1 MKFFFVAVVIGFHF
15 LHFSSSSSG
24 VNGHPNNPNS
34 KIDYYSLQNI
44 HQTIPEANLLFQKQN
59 TLGNFGGRPRKI
71 QPPPWFPKKLKKEES
86 PDGYAGVSDY
96 NNKGE
101 KEKQVVQRRRSL
113 SDFDD
118 IDGVCDEVQSSIEF
132 GPSTIFKNLTD
143 PSVYDMRK
151 RPNTAPVIQGP
162 FKGRPVTTEQD
173 NVTFAVMLSSVDMI
187 DMKNEEITMRFDMF
201 QNIKKENKSLH
212 TLCYVCLCIV
222 LLMI

>member
-1 MKFFFVAVVIGFHF
+1 MKFFFVAVVIGFHC

-24 VNGHPNNPNS
+24 VNGHPNDPNS
-34 KIDYYSLQNI
+34 KIDYQQYYSLQNI
-44 HQTIPEANLLFQKQN
+44 HQTSPEANLLLQKQN

-71 QPPPWFPKKLKKEES
+71 QPPPWFPKKEES
-86 PDGYAGVSDY
+86 PDRDAGIKSMSDY
-96 NNKGE
+96 NQGE
-101 KEKQVVQRRRSL
+101 KEEKVVQRRRRL
-113 SDFDD
+113 SDFDG
-118 IDGVCDEVQSSIEF
+118 IDGVCDEVQSSIKF

-162 FKGRPVTTEQD
+162 FKGRTVTTEQD

-201 QNIKKENKSLH
+201 LNIKKENKSLH
-212 TLCYVCLCIV
+212 MLCYLCIV